1 MWTWKTINFFLQV
14 EQDKEEESIDDDSED
29 AEKLPPVHVF
39 FDIEATQERE
49 MHEANLL
56 IAETDEDD
64 EQRVFEGETCVK
76 EFLDFL
82 EDLTEDDER
91 DVIVLAH
98 NFQGYDGYFVVDE
111 YHRQCQL
118 LQQIRNGAK
127 LLQVSVERIRFID
140 SLSFLAMPLAA
151 FPKTFGLTELKKGY
165 FPHKFN
171 VPENQSYVGPLP
183 AKDYYMPETMSQDA
197 RKKFETWHNKQR
209 ADNVVFDFQK
219 ELVAYCRSD
228 VRLLKEGCL
237 VFKRLFEHHTSFN
250 PFEQMTIASACN
262 RDLRKN
268 RMEPDTIASEPILGW
283 RRNTNHSK
291 VSMEWLYFVEEKLQT
306 QLRDS
311 LSDSERDQL
320 DFMDPHY
327 APVRQPILR
336 HARSTDG
343 EFKLPESRYSFDGYD
358 ASTNTVYEF
367 HGCFWHGCPKC
378 HPQRT
383 ETHQRLLGV
392 NMEGV

>member
-1 MWTWKTINFFLQV
+1 
-14 EQDKEEESIDDDSED
+14 
-29 AEKLPPVHVF
+29 
-39 FDIEATQERE
+39 
-49 MHEANLL
+49 
-56 IAETDEDD
+56 
-64 EQRVFEGETCVK
+64 
-76 EFLDFL
+76 
-82 EDLTEDDER
+82 
-91 DVIVLAH
+91 
-98 NFQGYDGYFVVDE
+98 
-111 YHRQCQL
+111 
-118 LQQIRNGAK
+118 
-127 LLQVSVERIRFID
+127 
-140 SLSFLAMPLAA
+140 
-151 FPKTFGLTELKKGY
+151 
-165 FPHKFN
+165 
-171 VPENQSYVGPLP
+171 
-183 AKDYYMPETMSQDA
+183 MPETMLRDA

-228 VRLLKEGCL
+228 VLLLKEGCL

-262 RDLRKN
+262 SDLRKN
-268 RMEPDTIASEPILGW
+268 RMEPDTTASEPILGW
-283 RRNTNHSK
+283 RRNTNHSE

-320 DFMDPHY
+320 DFMDSHY

-343 EFKLPESRYSFDGYD
+343 EFKIPESRYSVDGYD

-383 ETHQRLLGV
+383 KTHQRLLGV
-392 NMEGV
+392 NMEGVYKRTQRKMSFLRSKGYGVVEMRECEWTRMKKEDPDVMEFMSGRNSVQDPLNPRDAFYEGKNQCRQVVPSCHWKGKNQVLRFYVVVPVGQQNPRIPCGPSGVHPRRAPRRTVEVFWNCTMCCCLTPKKLVPPCAPIPLRGEIDFPFVR